1 MSIYDREIICL
12 SWTRK
17 SKNGEENKMKEAEN
31 EVGYKLK
38 MFFQEYFSMQNV
50 EKNFEENAEQNI
62 MLMSK
67 V

>member
-1 MSIYDREIICL
+1 
-12 SWTRK
+12 
-17 SKNGEENKMKEAEN
+17 
-31 EVGYKLK
+31 
-38 MFFQEYFSMQNV
+38 MFFQEYFSMKNV

>member
-1 MSIYDREIICL
+1 
-12 SWTRK
+12 
-17 SKNGEENKMKEAEN
+17 
-31 EVGYKLK
+31 

-50 EKNFEENAEQNI
+50 EKNFEKNAQQNI

>member
-1 MSIYDREIICL
+1 
-12 SWTRK
+12 
-17 SKNGEENKMKEAEN
+17 MKEAEN

>member
-1 MSIYDREIICL
+1 
-12 SWTRK
+12 
-17 SKNGEENKMKEAEN
+17 MKEAEN

-50 EKNFEENAEQNI
+50 EKNFEEKAEQNRQP
-62 MLMSK
+62 LSK

>member
-1 MSIYDREIICL
+1 MAKK
-12 SWTRK
+12 RK
-17 SKNGEENKMKEAEN
+17 RMRQKN

-50 EKNFEENAEQNI
+50 EKNFGSKYGAK
-62 MLMSK
+62 LRLLSK